1 MRRALRFF
9 KILNISESD
18 KLFQRNFNLYI
29 IYQIYE
35 EKSIIN
41 KKFNI
46 TVNQFFSLNFT
57 DKNEQP

>member
-1 MRRALRFF
+1 LRRALRFF